1 MSHEGGRPPTPPG
14 ENRSLALANLGLLR
28 RPLRVG
34 LVCPYAL
41 DVPGGVQNQVLGLA
55 AFLRRAGHDVR
66 VLAPGGLPDDAY
78 GLEAARFTS
87 AGAAMG
93 VRYNGSVAPVAF
105 GPLAAARSRRWVG
118 AHAVDLL
125 HVHEPLVPSASLP
138 ALTAART
145 PVVATFHTATPRSR
159 ALRLAGSA
167 LAGAVDRIDAGIAV
181 SPTAREVVVRHLG
194 RDTVVVPNGLDV
206 AAYGIGG
213 ADDGAAGRPA
223 GAPPRLLF
231 LGRGG
236 ERRKG
241 LDVLLAALPA
251 LRRAHPDLEVL
262 VAGPGPRSLPPGC
275 RSLGLVDEADKRAL
289 LRSADVFVA
298 PHTARESF
306 GIVVLEAMAS
316 GVPVVASDLTPFV
329 DLLGGADAPAG
340 RVFRRGDPDALAAA
354 VTAAL
359 REGRGPRSERARGLA
374 DRYDWS
380 VVGPEVVGVY
390 TDVLAERTAE
400 GAS

>member
-1 MSHEGGRPPTPPG
+1 MSW
-14 ENRSLALANLGLLR
+14 

-55 AFLRRAGHDVR
+55 AYLRQAGHDVR
-66 VLAPGGLPDDAY
+66 VLAPGGLPDEAY
-78 GLEAARFTS
+78 GLEPARFTS
-87 AGAAMG
+87 AGAAVG
-93 VRYNGSVAPVAF
+93 VRYNGSVAPLAL
-105 GPLAAARSRRWVG
+105 GPLAAARSRRWVA

-138 ALTAART
+138 ALAASRA

-159 ALRLAGSA
+159 ALRLARSA
-167 LAGAVDRIDAGIAV
+167 LSGAVDRIDARIAV
-181 SPTAREVVVRHLG
+181 SPTAREVVVGHLG

-206 AAYGIGG
+206 AAYTRGVPGRACEGRVGG
-213 ADDGAAGRPA
+213 
-223 GAPPRLLF
+223 PPRLLF

-275 RSLGLVDEADKRAL
+275 RNLGLVDEDDKRAL

-316 GVPVVASDLTPFV
+316 GVPVVASDLPPFV
-329 DLLGGADAPAG
+329 DLLGGADDPAG
-340 RVFRRGDPDALAAA
+340 RLFRRGDPDALAAA
-354 VTAAL
+354 VSAAL
-359 REGRGPRSERARGLA
+359 AEGRGRRTARAQRLA
-374 DRYDWS
+374 HRYDWS
-380 VVGPEVVGVY
+380 VVGPEVLGVY
-390 TDVLAERTAE
+390 TQLLGERSAE

>member
-1 MSHEGGRPPTPPG
+1 MRGRHEG
-14 ENRSLALANLGLLR
+14 A

-55 AFLRRAGHDVR
+55 AFLRQAGHDVR
-66 VLAPGGLPDDAY
+66 VLAPGGLPEEAY
-78 GLEAARFTS
+78 GLEPARFTS
-87 AGAAMG
+87 AGAPLA
-93 VRYNGSVAPVAF
+93 VRYNGSVAPVAL
-105 GPLAAARSRRWVG
+105 GPLAAARSRRWV
-118 AHAVDLL
+118 ASHAVDLL

-138 ALTAART
+138 ALSVARA

-167 LAGAVDRIDAGIAV
+167 LTSAVDRIDAGIAV

-194 RDTVVVPNGLDV
+194 RDAVVVPNGLDV
-206 AAYGIGG
+206 AAYGP
-213 ADDGAAGRPA
+213 AGETAVEPRPV

-231 LGRGG
+231 LGRSG

-241 LDVLLAALPA
+241 LDVLLEALPA

-262 VAGPGPRSLPPGC
+262 VAGPGPRSLPVGC

-306 GIVVLEAMAS
+306 GIVVLEAMAT
-316 GVPVVASDLTPFV
+316 GVPVVASDLAPFA
-329 DLLGGADAPAG
+329 DLLGGADDPAG
-340 RVFRRGDPDALAAA
+340 RLFPRGDAEALAVA
-354 VTAAL
+354 VSAAL
-359 REGRGPRSERARGLA
+359 REGRGRRTRRARALA
-374 DRYDWS
+374 GRYDWS
-380 VVGPEVVGVY
+380 VVGPEILGVY
-390 TDVLAERTAE
+390 AEVLAERAAA

>member
-1 MSHEGGRPPTPPG
+1 MRG
-14 ENRSLALANLGLLR
+14 
-28 RPLRVG
+28 PLRIG
-34 LVCPYAL
+34 LDCPYAL

-55 AFLRRAGHDVR
+55 AYLRRAGHDVR
-66 VLAPGGLPDDAY
+66 VLAPGALPRDAY
-78 GLEAARFTS
+78 GLEPGRFTS
-87 AGAAMG
+87 AGAPLA
-93 VRYNGSVAPVAF
+93 VRYNGSVAPVAL
-105 GPLAAARSRRWVG
+105 GPLAAARSRRWV
-118 AHAVDLL
+118 AAQAVDLL

-138 ALTAART
+138 ALSVARAA
-145 PVVATFHTATPRSR
+145 VVATFHTATPRSR

-167 LAGAVDRIDAGIAV
+167 LTGAVDRIDAGIAV

-194 RDTVVVPNGLDV
+194 RDAVVVPNGLDV
-206 AAYGIGG
+206 AAYGPVGE
-213 ADDGAAGRPA
+213 AAVEPRPV

-231 LGRGG
+231 LGRSG

-262 VAGPGPRSLPPGC
+262 VAGPGPRSLPEGC

-306 GIVVLEAMAS
+306 GIVVLEAMAA
-316 GVPVVASDLTPFV
+316 GVPVVASDLAPFV
-329 DLLGGADAPAG
+329 DLLGGADDPAG
-340 RVFRRGDPDALAAA
+340 RLFRRGDPGALAAA
-354 VTAAL
+354 VSAAL
-359 REGRGPRSERARGLA
+359 REGRGRRTRRARALA

-380 VVGPEVVGVY
+380 VVGPEVLGVY
-390 TDVLAERTAE
+390 ADVLALRAAE